1 MPMETTVTIAGNL
14 GTDPSL
20 MRTEN
25 GPSRAYFR
33 VAVTPRVRHPEKGWV
48 DSPTTTWYS
57 VTCWRA
63 LADHAKASLR
73 KGDPVFVHGRM
84 RSDTW
89 TDQNGVVHET
99 LAVEATCVG
108 HDLSRGVSRFFR
120 ASQPSEEARPRGVP
134 RRVRAGGRRVVAGG
148 AGAAR
153 TRRRRRP
160 ADRCRLTRSGD
171 EAARPVSDRPGRRG
185 EGGFG
190 GPISR
195 G

>member
-14 GTDPSL
+14 GADPSL

-120 ASQPSEEARPRGVP
+120 ASQPSEEAPVMETDREASLAESEQAVVELSREELERLERDEDDDRLIGV
-134 RRVRAGGRRVVAGG
+134 G
-148 AGAAR
+148 
-153 TRRRRRP
+153 
-160 ADRCRLTRSGD
+160 
-171 EAARPVSDRPGRRG
+171 
-185 EGGFG
+185 
-190 GPISR
+190 
-195 G
+195 